1 ALGTDPLARFEKELA
16 AQGLRLEDYLLMPLH
31 PWQWEN
37 KIATGFAAELHRGH
51 LVYLGEGPDQ
61 YSAQQSIRSL
71 FNVDQPE
78 HYYTK
83 TALGILNMGFMRGLS
98 AYYMASTPP
107 ISEWITDLLGKDRYL
122 QAREFDMLGEV
133 ATVGY
138 RHPDFAALGRS
149 HINNKML
156 AALWR

>member
-1 ALGTDPLARFEKELA
+1 HPVFVANSGRLGFGAEDFHRYAPEADQPFRLVWVAAHREFAQFTAVEGLSYRQVITQALGTDTLARFEKELA

-98 AYYMASTPP
+98 AYYMAS
-107 ISEWITDLLGKDRYL
+107 
-122 QAREFDMLGEV
+122 
-133 ATVGY
+133 
-138 RHPDFAALGRS
+138 
-149 HINNKML
+149 
-156 AALWR
+156 